1 MVALFENRES
11 KTRRWYPWRVPYE
24 MVTPQTRDIQ
34 DIGVQDVLLAWRR
47 LMTQAGERARRP

>member
-1 MVALFENRES
+1 
-11 KTRRWYPWRVPYE
+11 